1 MSYQKWQKLETMLT
15 QWRSYRKMDTD
26 SGDDKQQQA
35 ISNAIDNCSIKPF
48 SHRQHFIQP
57 NDPRI
62 LNPTFSF
69 FHLADFQQNIL
80 PLNSPITMY
89 NCNVKVYQNAPNIST
104 DPVEKDQHEI
114 PNKRRR
120 VIYSSD
126 SSEEV

>member
-1 MSYQKWQKLETMLT
+1 
-15 QWRSYRKMDTD
+15 MDTD

-35 ISNAIDNCSIKPF
+35 ISNATDNCSIKHF
-48 SHRQHFIQP
+48 SYRQHFIEP

-69 FHLADFQQNIL
+69 FQLADFQQNIL